1 MLLKLARL
9 KKRRSN
15 VMNKDNRCVLV
26 CGINCSVLFG
36 GSPINKR
43 GHCTIFTLKLSYSK
57 VMDRRS
63 F

>member
-1 MLLKLARL
+1 
-9 KKRRSN
+9 
-15 VMNKDNRCVLV
+15 MNKDKRCVLV